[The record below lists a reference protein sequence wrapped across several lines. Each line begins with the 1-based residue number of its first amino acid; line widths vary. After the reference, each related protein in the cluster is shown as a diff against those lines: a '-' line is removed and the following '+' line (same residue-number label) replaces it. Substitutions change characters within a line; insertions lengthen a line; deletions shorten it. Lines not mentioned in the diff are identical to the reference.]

1 MRKFIL
7 VILSLIQ
14 VVAFAQQKTY
24 KYQITG
30 VYGVYNAPAKV
41 YLTYTLEDRPIIDSV
56 ELKNGKFVFK
66 GALDSTPVEA
76 MLIFDA
82 KGEGRENSLEQI
94 SVFLE
99 KGKIT
104 VNAKDGIALHAQVR
118 GTPMNNDYTDLNNLV
133 NAGYATM
140 SDEDKGI
147 VEGKMLPDTTADYQA
162 QLAGFRKRYSDM
174 TSAAYIQFITSH
186 PSSPLSLE
194 LFPKVAYEASYAD
207 VKPLFDGLS
216 AALKSSEAGQ
226 ALSANLEK
234 MKELQIGQL
243 APDFEI
249 PDPEGNLVKLS
260 SFRGQYVLLDF
271 WASWCGPCRAEN
283 PNLIR
288 VYNKFKTKGFNIVGV
303 ALEKPEH
310 RDLWLKAIKNDSLPW
325 VQLSELKFWESAAAK
340 LYGVIAIPQ
349 NFLIDPDG
357 RIVGKT
363 LMGEEL
369 DHKLSQLLE
378 N

>member
-1 MRKFIL
+1 MRKFIIA
-7 VILSLIQ
+7 VLSLIQ
-14 VVAFAQQKTY
+14 AVTFAQQATY
-24 KYQITG
+24 KYQVTG
-30 VYGVYNAPAKV
+30 KYGSYGAPAKV
-41 YLTYTLEDRPIIDSV
+41 YLAYNLGEEPIIDSV
-56 ELKNGKFVFK
+56 ELKMGKFKFR
-66 GALDSTPVEA
+66 GAVNSTPIA
-76 MLIFDA
+76 ATLIFDA
-82 KGEGRENSLEQI
+82 KGEGLENSLEQV

-104 VNAKDGIALHAQVR
+104 VDAKDAIALHAQVR

-140 SDEDKGI
+140 TEADKGI
-147 VEGKMLPDTTADYQA
+147 LEGK
-162 QLAGFRKRYSDM
+162 LALDNGANQEAALVGFRKRYSDM
-174 TSAAYIQFITSH
+174 TIAAYIQFITSH

-194 LFPKVAYEASYAD
+194 LFPKVAYEASYAE

-249 PDPEGNLVKLS
+249 PDAEGNLVKLS

-303 ALEKPEH
+303 ALEKQDH
-310 RDLWLKAIKNDSLPW
+310 RDLWLKAIKNDNLPW

-369 DHKLSQLLE
+369 DQKLSQLLE